1 MPAWCSFARVKVRQL
16 YTLTKSNPQNASVVL
31 IRAIQSVTEHFDE
44 VECSERQRGAHPRF
58 QSATVIRFDEVECS
72 ERQRGAR
79 ILEAAGGSGWPAGGR
94 LPERIHFPLDS
105 RLARTVVGWVI

>member
-72 ERQRGAR
+72 ERQRPEFWKRPVGLAGQ
-79 ILEAAGGSGWPAGGR
+79 LAADCQKGSISHW
-94 LPERIHFPLDS
+94 
-105 RLARTVVGWVI
+105 TVGWLGLSLGG